1 MTECLVLLT
10 ALLTSSLLLTVLLTA
25 LVLTLEQ
32 MKLQKVEV
40 FVHSFHEAGILF
52 LELFFWH
59 NFFGIHFWH
68 FFYLE
73 YIFVDIPVVDII
85 QILF

>member
-10 ALLTSSLLLTVLLTA
+10 PLLTSLLSTVLLTA

-52 LELFFWH
+52 LA
-59 NFFGIHFWH
+59 
-68 FFYLE
+68 
-73 YIFVDIPVVDII
+73 
-85 QILF
+85 

>member
-1 MTECLVLLT
+1 MTECLELLT
-10 ALLTSSLLLTVLLTA
+10 PLLTSSLLSTVLLTA

-52 LELFFWH
+52 LESIFEVIMTILDVSK
-59 NFFGIHFWH
+59 GL
-68 FFYLE
+68 YLSCLKS
-73 YIFVDIPVVDII
+73 YRAKVRN
-85 QILF
+85 LS

>member
-52 LELFFWH
+52 LELIFWNYFWH
-59 NFFGIHFWH
+59 KFFGITF
-68 FFYLE
+68 LA
-73 YIFVDIPVVDII
+73 
-85 QILF
+85 